1 MSSPDLHWMVG
12 RTLGG
17 ISVSGP
23 TSWLFELT
31 DGGSLR
37 VDTLWRIVTPGGIQ
51 AASGDHGLLF
61 GLQGP
66 VDSAVAGMR
75 ALSGA
80 RVRRADVVRDTG
92 DVVLDFD
99 NDARLEILTTSSGFE
114 GWSIVSP
121 TGHEVIGLGGGP
133 ITVREA

>member
-1 MSSPDLHWMVG
+1 MVG
-12 RTLGG
+12 STLGA
-17 ISVSGP
+17 ISLSGP

-31 DGGSLR
+31 SGGSLR

-51 AASGDHGLLF
+51 ATSADHGQLF

-80 RVRRADVVRDTG
+80 IIRRAEIVRDTG

-121 TGHEVIGLGGGP
+121 QGDEVIGLGGGP
-133 ITVREA
+133 ISVREA